1 MLPKV
6 SGPKYKNKK
15 SCNIFDIGCT
25 SFFPTKSL
33 GCFGDGGALFTNN
46 RLLAKK
52 FLQIRQHGQKI
63 LF

>member
-1 MLPKV
+1 MRPKV
-6 SGPKYKNKK
+6 SGLNIKIKK
-15 SCNIFDIGCT
+15 AAIFDIGCT

-52 FLQIRQHGQKI
+52 IFTN
-63 LF
+63 